1 MARPMHS
8 QPQARSKVV
17 MAAQQG
23 KATPGDHRETP
34 AVEALEQQLHD
45 VSRPG
50 VGSNKPTYNL
60 RSADEKPSWFQAMTS
75 AGQAPELINGRLAML
90 GFVAAVG
97 AEIASHENILQQFRS
112 RPVPIL
118 LTVAAFSL
126 ATLIPIVRGTDYK
139 PFGFFTPGAEIWN
152 GRVAALG
159 LALMILIEACY
170 GTAIFG

>member
-1 MARPMHS
+1 MPER
-8 QPQARSKVV
+8 
-17 MAAQQG
+17 
-23 KATPGDHRETP
+23 
-34 AVEALEQQLHD
+34 
-45 VSRPG
+45 
-50 VGSNKPTYNL
+50 
-60 RSADEKPSWFQAMTS
+60 TS
-75 AGQAPELINGRLAML
+75 AGECGQAQRTPASGSAGLPSAPTQAPELINGRLAML